1 MANRPRLPNVD
12 PEDLAKLANQY
23 PGSRTAD
30 GAGSNETSTSPS
42 TGTAASSS
50 RKEGTT
56 PPLSTSDSTR
66 SGPSGSS
73 RTGSGGSGSGG
84 SGLGGSGSG
93 ASRSSGTGA
102 PPPKKRGSW
111 PAAFLTFLFA
121 LIALGAAIA
130 AIGAPSYRGEIHA
143 LLTEYGKPYL
153 NDDTIDILSG
163 YDTER
168 LEVTYAG
175 LDQRIDTLN
184 EALERVGATQGVS
197 GDDARALLF
206 RDDLA
211 EKLESLSSQVG
222 SLAQTTDTQAG
233 RLNDLDLDLTG
244 VTDTLR
250 VELEESAAE
259 ARGAIA
265 AVQEEIAATRA
276 DLGVLSERMGAAEGR
291 TEDQAA
297 ANAEMVTRL
306 ETIEGRLG
314 SLVTNFNGLLDLND
328 QIAQTVATFKNENMP
343 ILAVIQL
350 RDAVVRAKSYKPEL
364 AFAER
369 VLNGAPGI
377 QEALTTL
384 TASAQDGIA
393 SIPELRRD
401 LRLIVNN
408 MGTFVAKV
416 ESWSERVG
424 NWFSMVVGTSTV
436 PEARRGGRLVS
447 AIATMDDALDRDDL
461 ELVIREGAAVQS
473 EMRSTAMAD
482 WLNAVV
488 ERLEATNAVR
498 KLETVVYSHSVTQ
511 RTNPGASKV
520 Q

>member
-30 GAGSNETSTSPS
+30 ASGAGDKP
-42 TGTAASSS
+42 AASSS
-50 RKEGTT
+50 AKTESGSSAAGS
-56 PPLSTSDSTR
+56 STAGAATAGSAKSE
-66 SGPSGSS
+66 SGPSLSASASS
-73 RTGSGGSGSGG
+73 RGSTSGAAAGPSATAASAPKKGGSWS
-84 SGLGGSGSG
+84 
-93 ASRSSGTGA
+93 
-102 PPPKKRGSW
+102 
-111 PAAFLTFLFA
+111 AAFLTFLFA
-121 LIALGAAIA
+121 LIALVAAVA
-130 AIGAPSYRGEIHA
+130 AIGAPSYRAEIHA

-163 YDTER
+163 YDTQR

-175 LDQRIDTLN
+175 LDQRIERLN
-184 EALERVGATQGVS
+184 DALTRIGGTEGVS
-197 GDDARALLF
+197 GDDARALMF

-211 EKLESLSSQVG
+211 ERLDALSGQVAT
-222 SLAQTTDTQAG
+222 LAQSTETQAG
-233 RLNDLDLDLTG
+233 RIADLGTDMTN

-250 VELEESAAE
+250 AELRESAAE
-259 ARGAIA
+259 VRGAID
-265 AVQEEIAATRA
+265 AVQEEVAATRA
-276 DLGVLSERMGAAEGR
+276 DLGVLTERMAAAEGL
-291 TEDQAA
+291 TEEQAA
-297 ANAEMVTRL
+297 AGAEMAGRL
-306 ETIEGRLG
+306 EALEGRLG
-314 SLVTNFNGLLDLND
+314 TLTTNFNGLLDLND

-350 RDAVVRAKSYKPEL
+350 RDAVIRAEGYTPEL
-364 AFAER
+364 AFAKR

-377 QEALTTL
+377 QDALTTL
-384 TASAQDGIA
+384 EAQAQDGIA

-424 NWFSMVVGTSTV
+424 SWFNMLVGASTV
-436 PEARRGGRLVS
+436 PEARRGGGLVS
-447 AIATMDDALDRDDL
+447 AIATMDEALDRDDL
-461 ELVIREGAAVQS
+461 ELVIREGAALQT
-473 EMRSTAMAD
+473 ELRSVAMAD

-488 ERLEATNAVR
+488 ERLEATSAVR
-498 KLETVVYSHSVTQ
+498 QLETVVYARSMAPQAST
-511 RTNPGASKV
+511 GASKV